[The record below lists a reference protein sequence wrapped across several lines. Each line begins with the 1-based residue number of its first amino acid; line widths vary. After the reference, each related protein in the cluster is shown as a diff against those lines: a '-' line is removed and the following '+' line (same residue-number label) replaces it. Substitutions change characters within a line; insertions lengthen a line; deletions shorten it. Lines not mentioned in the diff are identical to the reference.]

1 MKKTETDCSGGF
13 SQLVSLTVC
22 QSSLYVVVYHV

>member
-1 MKKTETDCSGGF
+1 MKKTEMDCSGGF
-13 SQLVSLTVC
+13 SQLVSLTVR